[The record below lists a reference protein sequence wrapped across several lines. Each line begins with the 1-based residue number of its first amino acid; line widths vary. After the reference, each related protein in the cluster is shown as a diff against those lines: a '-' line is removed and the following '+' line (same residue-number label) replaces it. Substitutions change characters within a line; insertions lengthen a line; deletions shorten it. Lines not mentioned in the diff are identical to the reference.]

1 MYDISDYARTYDA
14 TATSLDAAEAAG
26 IAGVIAGMGAF
37 VWIIAMAVSII
48 MIVSMW
54 KIFQKAGKPGWAA
67 LIPIYNT
74 VVLFQIT
81 GINPL
86 LLLLALIPV
95 VGSIATII
103 LSFLSY
109 IRLAQAFGKSG
120 GFAVGLIL
128 LNVIFMPML
137 AFSDAEYQG
146 V

>member
-14 TATSLDAAEAAG
+14 TTTSLDAAEAAG

-95 VGSIATII
+95 VGSIAIII